1 MTSKNQFRVAIRQ
14 KDGTYKRSRVLALFW
29 KATALSARVSLPVG
43 ENEFLVTEIA
53 IDGENAFLEQATG
66 AMDHRN
72 NMIFEG
78 DVVNMYIPCEDA
90 HRKCKVEYV
99 IDTGS
104 TAQWVCRYLEGSRK
118 HQFFGTPMEI
128 TTEYLDGSYC
138 EITGEYHDNDR

>member
-1 MTSKNQFRVAIRQ
+1 MTAKNQFRVAIRQ
-14 KDGTYKRSRVLALFW
+14 KDGTYKRTRVHALFW
-29 KATALSARVSLPVG
+29 KGTGLSARVSLSVSN
-43 ENEFLVTEIA
+43 NEFLITEIA

-66 AMDHRN
+66 VMDSKGK
-72 NMIFEG
+72 MIFQG

-118 HQFFGTPMEI
+118 HQLFGTPMEI

-138 EITGEYHDNDR
+138 EITGEYHDR

>member
-1 MTSKNQFRVAIRQ
+1 MTETKNQFRVAIRQ
-14 KDGTYKRSRVLALFW
+14 KDGTFKRFRVHALFW
-29 KATALSARVSLPVG
+29 KEPALIARVSLPVG

-66 AMDHRN
+66 VMDSKRK
-72 NMIFEG
+72 MIFQG

-90 HRKCKVEYV
+90 YRKCKVEYV

-118 HQFFGTPMEI
+118 HQFFGTPTEI

-138 EITGEYHDNDR
+138 EITGEYHDR

>member
-1 MTSKNQFRVAIRQ
+1 MAIRQ
-14 KDGTYKRSRVLALFW
+14 KDGTYKRFRVHALFW
-29 KATALSARVSLPVG
+29 NGTGLSARVSLSVSN
-43 ENEFLVTEIA
+43 NEFLITEIA

-66 AMDHRN
+66 VMDRKGK
-72 NMIFEG
+72 MIFQG

-118 HQFFGTPMEI
+118 HQFFGTPTEI

-138 EITGEYHDNDR
+138 EILKGEYHDR